1 MADEQPV
8 FVRMCDKH
16 KQGKRK
22 RNSFFTLVSVPPITI
37 THLHKPLLMF
47 IAQVGTG
54 ATEEYLREELDLSLP
69 VVPTLQPG
77 NQTRA
82 IRISTALLRIT
93 ESSSKRF

>member
-1 MADEQPV
+1 M
-8 FVRMCDKH
+8 
-16 KQGKRK
+16 
-22 RNSFFTLVSVPPITI
+22 
-37 THLHKPLLMF
+37 HKPLLMF

-54 ATEEYLREELDLSLP
+54 AAEEYLREELDLSLP
-69 VVPTLQPG
+69 VVPTLQAG

>member
-1 MADEQPV
+1 
-8 FVRMCDKH
+8 
-16 KQGKRK
+16 
-22 RNSFFTLVSVPPITI
+22 
-37 THLHKPLLMF
+37 MF

-54 ATEEYLREELDLSLP
+54 AAEEYLREELDLSLP

>member
-1 MADEQPV
+1 
-8 FVRMCDKH
+8 
-16 KQGKRK
+16 
-22 RNSFFTLVSVPPITI
+22 
-37 THLHKPLLMF
+37 MF

-54 ATEEYLREELDLSLP
+54 AAEEYLREELDLSLP

-93 ESSSKRF
+93 ESSSKRFLFYLSSLKDKDCFM